1 MKKVK
6 KVLILGILAMVGIGM
21 AAGYVVMASPAG
33 MNMRSGVQMLWIPE
47 ISISGD
53 DNNMT
58 GAGAITISRD
68 GEFETMHLNPE
79 DVKPLSD
86 EEREEA
92 KQIALA
98 DPEVQKLIDGK
109 DYEIGHIGEG
119 YGVRVEGDGQRSE
132 MRFASLEL
140 LVEGMI
146 YHVHIDLEKG
156 EVTRISPPLG
166 ASGVMIRNGTATTYG
181 EMNQTE
187 LGVRTGIPKSTLS
200 RTLQDLERREVII
213 RYDEGMSKMVK
224 LR

>member
-1 MKKVK
+1 MKKVF
-6 KVLILGILAMVGIGM
+6 VLGILAMVGIGM

-33 MNMRSGVQMLWIPE
+33 MNMRSGMQTLWIPE

-68 GEFETMHLNPE
+68 GEFETIYLNPE
-79 DVKPLSD
+79 DVKPLTD
-86 EEREEA
+86 EERKEA

-109 DYEIGHIGEG
+109 EYEIGHIGDG

-132 MRFASLEL
+132 MRFVSLEL

-156 EVTRISPPLG
+156 KVTRISPPLG
-166 ASGVMIRNGTATTYG
+166 AGGVMIRNGTATTYG
-181 EMNQTE
+181 EMEN
-187 LGVRTGIPKSTLS
+187 GKYGIVEYGKIG
-200 RTLQDLERREVII
+200 E
-213 RYDEGMSKMVK
+213 
-224 LR
+224 

>member
-1 MKKVK
+1 MKKVL
-6 KVLILGILAMVGIGM
+6 VLGILAMVGIGM
-21 AAGYVVMASPAG
+21 AAGYVVMASPASMS
-33 MNMRSGVQMLWIPE
+33 MNMRSGVQTLWIPE
-47 ISISGD
+47 ISGD

-86 EEREEA
+86 EEREKA

-140 LVEGMI
+140 VVEGMI

-156 EVTRISPPLG
+156 EVTRISPPFSASPLPRT
-166 ASGVMIRNGTATTYG
+166 SGVMIRNGTVTTYG
-181 EMNQTE
+181 EMENGSIKYGKIE
-187 LGVRTGIPKSTLS
+187 I
-200 RTLQDLERREVII
+200 RE
-213 RYDEGMSKMVK
+213 
-224 LR
+224 

>member
-1 MKKVK
+1 MKKVL
-6 KVLILGILAMVGIGM
+6 VLGILAMVGIGM

-33 MNMRSGVQMLWIPE
+33 INMRSGVQMLWI
-47 ISISGD
+47 SDVSGD
-53 DNNMT
+53 ENNMT

-68 GEFETMHLNPE
+68 GEFETIYLNTEE

-86 EEREEA
+86 EEREEV

-98 DPEVQKLIDGK
+98 DPDVQKLIDGK

-166 ASGVMIRNGTATTYG
+166 AGGVMIRNGTATTYG
-181 EMNQTE
+181 EIEN
-187 LGVRTGIPKSTLS
+187 GKYGIVEYGKIG
-200 RTLQDLERREVII
+200 E
-213 RYDEGMSKMVK
+213 
-224 LR
+224 

>member
-1 MKKVK
+1 MKKVL
-6 KVLILGILAMVGIGM
+6 VLGILAMVGIGM
-21 AAGYVVMASPAG
+21 AAGYVVMASPASMS

-68 GEFETMHLNPE
+68 GEFETIYLNPE

-92 KQIALA
+92 KRIALA

-109 DYEIGHIGEG
+109 EYEIGHIGEG

-166 ASGVMIRNGTATTYG
+166 AGGVMIRNGTATTYG
-181 EMNQTE
+181 EMEN
-187 LGVRTGIPKSTLS
+187 GKYGIVEYGKI
-200 RTLQDLERREVII
+200 EIGE
-213 RYDEGMSKMVK
+213 
-224 LR
+224 

>member
-1 MKKVK
+1 MKKVL
-6 KVLILGILAMVGIGM
+6 VLGILAMVGIGM

-33 MNMRSGVQMLWIPE
+33 IKMRSGVQTLWI
-47 ISISGD
+47 SDVSGD
-53 DNNMT
+53 ENNMT

-68 GEFETMHLNPE
+68 DGEFETIPLNPE

-86 EEREEA
+86 EEREEV

-140 LVEGMI
+140 RVEGMI

-166 ASGVMIRNGTATTYG
+166 ASGVMIRNGTVTTYG
-181 EMNQTE
+181 EMENGSIKYGKIE
-187 LGVRTGIPKSTLS
+187 I
-200 RTLQDLERREVII
+200 RE
-213 RYDEGMSKMVK
+213 
-224 LR
+224 

>member
-1 MKKVK
+1 MN
-6 KVLILGILAMVGIGM
+6 KVLVLGILAMVGIGM
-21 AAGYVVMASPAG
+21 AAGYVVMASPASMS

-47 ISISGD
+47 ISGD
-53 DNNMT
+53 DNDTNDTT

-79 DVKPLSD
+79 DVKPLTD

-109 DYEIGHIGEG
+109 EYEIGHIGEG
-119 YGVRVEGDGQRSE
+119 YGVRVEGDGVRSE

-156 EVTRISPPLG
+156 EVTRISPPFSAG
-166 ASGVMIRNGTATTYG
+166 GVMIRNGTATTYG
-181 EMNQTE
+181 EMEN
-187 LGVRTGIPKSTLS
+187 GKYGIVEYGKI
-200 RTLQDLERREVII
+200 EIGE
-213 RYDEGMSKMVK
+213 
-224 LR
+224 

>member
-1 MKKVK
+1 MKKVL
-6 KVLILGILAMVGIGM
+6 VLGILAMVGIGM

-33 MNMRSGVQMLWIPE
+33 IKMRSGVQTLWI
-47 ISISGD
+47 SDVSGD
-53 DNNMT
+53 ENNMT

-68 GEFETMHLNPE
+68 GEFETIPLKPE

-86 EEREEA
+86 EEREEV

-119 YGVRVEGDGQRSE
+119 YGVRVEGNGQRSE

-140 LVEGMI
+140 RVEGMI

-166 ASGVMIRNGTATTYG
+166 ASGVMIRNGTVTTYG
-181 EMNQTE
+181 EMENGSIKYGKIE
-187 LGVRTGIPKSTLS
+187 I
-200 RTLQDLERREVII
+200 RE
-213 RYDEGMSKMVK
+213 
-224 LR
+224 

>member
-1 MKKVK
+1 MKKVL
-6 KVLILGILAMVGIGM
+6 VLGILVMVGIGM

-33 MNMRSGVQMLWIPE
+33 MNMRSGVQTLWISDVSE
-47 ISISGD
+47 

-68 GEFETMHLNPE
+68 GEFETIHLNPE
-79 DVKPLSD
+79 DVKPIGD

-98 DPEVQKLIDGK
+98 DPDVQKLIDGK

-119 YGVRVEGDGQRSE
+119 YGVRVEGDGQRLE

-140 LVEGMI
+140 VVEGMI

-181 EMNQTE
+181 EMENGSIKYGKIE
-187 LGVRTGIPKSTLS
+187 IG
-200 RTLQDLERREVII
+200 E
-213 RYDEGMSKMVK
+213 
-224 LR
+224 

>member
-1 MKKVK
+1 MKKVL
-6 KVLILGILAMVGIGM
+6 VLGILAMVGIGM

-33 MNMRSGVQMLWIPE
+33 IKMRSGVQTLWVPE

-53 DNNMT
+53 DNDTT
-58 GAGAITISRD
+58 GAGAITISKD
-68 GEFETMHLNPE
+68 GEFETIYLNPE
-79 DVKPLSD
+79 DVKPLTD
-86 EEREEA
+86 EERKEA

-119 YGVRVEGDGQRSE
+119 YGVRVEGEGQRSE

-156 EVTRISPPLG
+156 KVTRISPPLG
-166 ASGVMIRNGTATTYG
+166 AGGVMIRNGTATTYG
-181 EMNQTE
+181 EMEN
-187 LGVRTGIPKSTLS
+187 GKYGIVEYGKIG
-200 RTLQDLERREVII
+200 E
-213 RYDEGMSKMVK
+213 
-224 LR
+224 